1 MRLPRPSR
9 KDSQWEEK
17 GRYKLKVL
25 VIGNGAREHT
35 LVWKI
40 SQSPK
45 VKELYT
51 APGNAGTA
59 RIAQN
64 LDVSATDIKALAKVA
79 QQKKVDLVVVG
90 PEAPLGEGIV
100 DHFESIG
107 IPIFGPSKAA
117 AELECSKVFSKALF
131 KKYNIPCANS
141 VTFTDYSQAKEY
153 VQKQK
158 PPIVIKADGLA
169 AGKGVVIAV
178 STEEA
183 MAALADFMQSKKLGA
198 ATDKI
203 LVEEFLTG
211 REMSSFAF
219 SDGKTVLPMVS
230 ACDYKRIYD
239 GDRGPNTGGM
249 GSYSPPVFDSPV
261 LEKKVLD
268 TVIQPTARAMAQ
280 EGRPYSGVLYGG
292 LMVSNSD
299 VKVLEF
305 NARFGDPEAQVILP
319 RLKTDIIDIIMAV
332 VKGKLSQ
339 VKIERTEDAC
349 VGVVMASGGYPGSYK
364 TGFPINGLHD
374 LDRDILVFHAGT
386 KVGSAP
392 WEVLTNGGRV
402 LTVVAMGKTL
412 AQAREKVYA
421 NISRISFE
429 GAQFRKDIAMFK

>member
-1 MRLPRPSR
+1 
-9 KDSQWEEK
+9 
-17 GRYKLKVL
+17 
-25 VIGNGAREHT
+25 
-35 LVWKI
+35 
-40 SQSPK
+40 
-45 VKELYT
+45 
-51 APGNAGTA
+51 
-59 RIAQN
+59 
-64 LDVSATDIKALAKVA
+64 VA

-100 DHFESIG
+100 NHFESIG

-117 AELECSKVFSKALF
+117 AELECSKVFSKTLF
-131 KKYNIPCANS
+131 KKYNIPCANG
-141 VTFTDYSQAKEY
+141 VTFTDYGQAKEY

-169 AGKGVVIAV
+169 AGKGVVIAA

-183 MAALADFMQSKKLGA
+183 VAALADFMQTKKLGA
-198 ATDKI
+198 AADKI

-230 ACDYKRIYD
+230 ACDYKRIND

-249 GSYSPPVFDSPV
+249 GSYSPPVFDSPA

-268 TVIQPTARAMAQ
+268 TVIQPTAKAMAQ

-292 LMVSNSD
+292 LMVSNSE

-332 VKGKLSQ
+332 IKGKLSQ
-339 VKIERTEDAC
+339 TKIECTDDAC
-349 VGVVMASGGYPGSYK
+349 VGVVMASGGYPASYK
-364 TGFPINGLHD
+364 TGFPVSGLHD
-374 LDRDILVFHAGT
+374 LDKDILAFHAGT

-402 LTVVAMGKTL
+402 LTVVALGKTI

-421 NISRISFE
+421 NIGRISFE
-429 GAQFRKDIAMFK
+429 GAQYRKDIALFKS